1 MKQVE
6 ERYIS
11 LLTDFGFKRI
21 FGTAMNKDLLICFLN
36 SLFNGRQVVKDVSF
50 LNPEKV
56 GDLYTDRKAIFDVY
70 CEGENGEKFIVE
82 MQNAY
87 QTYFKDRA
95 LFYST
100 FPIREQAPKGNEWDF
115 KLNHIYTIALLN
127 FSMNEEAF
135 DKEEIRYHVQL
146 CDTATHQ
153 VFYDKLEFIYVEISK
168 FNKSLEELETLYDKW
183 LYALKNLYK
192 LTQRPKALYDKVFDR
207 LFEEA
212 EIARFT
218 PQEQRE
224 YEASKMAYRDIKNSI
239 DTAKREGKEEGLAEG
254 MEKGLAQ
261 GKEEGLAEGMEK
273 GLAQGKEEGLAEGME
288 KGLVQGKEE
297 GLAEGMEKGM
307 NQKRLEIAKKMLAK
321 GMDENTIMEITGL
334 TQEQIRSIM

>member
-21 FGTAMNKDLLICFLN
+21 FGTTMNKDLLICFLN

-135 DKEEIRYHVQL
+135 DKEEIRHHVQL

-261 GKEEGLAEGMEK
+261 GKEEGP
-273 GLAQGKEEGLAEGME
+273 AEGME

>member
-36 SLFNGRQVVKDVSF
+36 SLFNGRQVVKDVSY
-50 LNPEKV
+50 LNPEHV
-56 GDLYTDRKAIFDVY
+56 GDVYTDRRAIFDVY

-87 QTYFKDRA
+87 QTYFKDRS

-100 FPIREQAPKGNEWDF
+100 FPIREQA
-115 KLNHIYTIALLN
+115 ALLN
-127 FSMNEEAF
+127 FDMNEEAF
-135 DKEEIRYHVQL
+135 EKEKIRHSVQL
-146 CDTATHQ
+146 CDTATHK
-153 VFYDKLEFIYVEISK
+153 VFYDKLEFIYVEIAK

-192 LTQRPKALYDKVFDR
+192 LTQRPKELCDKVFDR

-212 EIARFT
+212 EIAKFT
-218 PQEQRE
+218 PQELRE
-224 YEASKMAYRDIKNSI
+224 YEASKIAYRDIKNSV
-239 DTAKREGKEEGLAEG
+239 DTAKREGI
-254 MEKGLAQ
+254 
-261 GKEEGLAEGMEK
+261 
-273 GLAQGKEEGLAEGME
+273 
-288 KGLVQGKEE
+288 
-297 GLAEGMEKGM
+297 AEGMEKGM
-307 NQKRLEIAKKMLAK
+307 EKKSLEIAKKMLTK
-321 GMDENTIMEITGL
+321 GMDETTVMEITGL
-334 TQEQIRSIM
+334 SAEMIQQLKAEM